1 MLRILES
8 GYKLTTLKRST
19 VAITSVVLVEVTIGL
34 AVNSLAIVSD
44 GLHALLDAVTM
55 LMLFV
60 VTRESIKPPD
70 EEHMYGHEKFE
81 SVGGLAGGIAL
92 VGIGLLILFEAALRI
107 LNNQS
112 INFGLEYVGF
122 IAVGYTFC
130 IDIFRVW
137 SFVRARNSESST
149 MKAGFYHALADMS
162 STIIAFLGFGL
173 ATLHFPYGD
182 SLASIVLGCLLIY
195 LSVRLILSSGRE
207 LTDTISKDLATKVR
221 HEIVGTE
228 GVYRL
233 EALKIRKAGEKTFVR
248 ATVQVPD
255 YLDFEEA
262 HELTS
267 RIELSIRRVM
277 PNSDVSIHTEPGKP
291 EMPTEKLVE
300 KLAMNVEGVKEVH
313 EIGAVQASG
322 KLYITLHANVDPKIK
337 VEVAHDIAK
346 DIENSIETRIP
357 EVEDVT
363 VHIEPFSPQTRKG
376 WMVNEEEIRAIVYN
390 VADNYQK
397 SFHVKGI
404 VTFVARKKRFIT
416 IDCSFTKQI
425 SLEEAHNLASQ
436 IEAKLTEHF
445 VDTSVTVN
453 IESG

>member
-8 GYKLTTLKRST
+8 GYKLTTLSRST
-19 VAITSVVLVEVTIGL
+19 IAITSVVLVEVTIGL

-92 VGIGLLILFEAALRI
+92 VGIGLLILYEAALRI
-107 LNNQS
+107 LSNQS
-112 INFGLEYVGF
+112 ISFGLEYAGF

-130 IDIFRVW
+130 IDVFRV
-137 SFVRARNSESST
+137 SSLLRARNSESST

-173 ATLHFPYGD
+173 ATLRFPYGD
-182 SLASIVLGCLLIY
+182 SLASIVLGCLLVY
-195 LSVRLILSSGRE
+195 LSVKLVLSSGME

-248 ATVQVPD
+248 ATVQMPD
-255 YLDFEEA
+255 YLNIEEA
-262 HELTS
+262 HELAS
-267 RIELSIRRVM
+267 KIESNIRKVLG
-277 PNSDVSIHTEPGKP
+277 NCDVAIHTEPCKLQ
-291 EMPTEKLVE
+291 MSTEKLVE
-300 KLAMNVEGVKEVH
+300 KLATEVQGVKEVH
-313 EIGAVQASG
+313 EISAVHVSG
-322 KLYITLHANVDPKIK
+322 KLYITLHAYVDPKIK
-337 VEVAHDIAK
+337 VEAAHNIAK
-346 DIENSIETRIP
+346 NIENEIETKIP

-363 VHIEPFSPQTRKG
+363 VHIEPFSPQARKG
-376 WMVNEEEIRAIVYN
+376 WMVNEEEIRTIIYN
-390 VADNYQK
+390 VAESYQK

-416 IDCSFTKQI
+416 IDCIFTKDI

-436 IEAKLTEHF
+436 IEAKLAERF